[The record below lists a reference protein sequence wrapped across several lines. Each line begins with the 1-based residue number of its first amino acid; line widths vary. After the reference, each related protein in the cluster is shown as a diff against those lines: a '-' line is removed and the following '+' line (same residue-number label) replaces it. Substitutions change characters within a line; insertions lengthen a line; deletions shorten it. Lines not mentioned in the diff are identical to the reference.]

1 MEYSEAITADAAPIG
16 ASTASE
22 AAARG
27 LEPRIAEVCGQLNVL
42 SAELSRLVGEA
53 AATGA
58 WQGHG
63 IRSLAQWVQWQTGLT
78 GSNVH
83 QLVALAAARETH
95 PRITECFDDGRLS
108 VDQAAIAVECEPG
121 DDAEFAELATVLTI
135 PQLRSA
141 VRAANPPEP
150 KPKPDDH
157 ESVTMGPNRH
167 GMWECTLRL
176 HLDRGAV
183 FEAALA
189 AMRDELFRDGVG
201 DVTWADA
208 AVELANRG
216 LDSTAAAR
224 RERFRINVF
233 IDFDPDT
240 GEPTATWSNG
250 ARVPDAIRD
259 LLGCDGDVTP
269 ITRIG
274 GYPVNVG
281 RTQRIVPDRTRRI
294 VEHRDQ
300 KCRVPWCPNSRWLQ
314 IHHIIHWTGDHGPTE
329 TWNLAALCPRLPPP
343 ASPRRVGHHR
353 QRRPPRRTDL
363 HRPPRQHHRPGH
375 PAGQT
380 DRATAPTTP
389 PLPTP
394 RRRTPA
400 ERRPPV
406 RPTTPH
412 PPQLGTLTSRL
423 LRRQTCSSR
432 PSSCIRSI
440 VSLREETPSLR

>member
-1 MEYSEAITADAAPIG
+1 MSAGLLEHGETEVSDGAPSG
-16 ASTASE
+16 SSAASE
-22 AAARG
+22 AAARR

-42 SAELSRLVGEA
+42 SAELTRLVGEA
-53 AATGA
+53 AASGA
-58 WQGHG
+58 WQGQG
-63 IRSLAQWVQWQTGLT
+63 IRSLALWVQWQTGLA
-78 GSNVH
+78 GANVR

-95 PRITECFDDGRLS
+95 PRITERFDDGRLS
-108 VDQAAIAVECEPG
+108 LDQAAIAVDCEPG

-135 PQLRSA
+135 PQLRNA
-141 VRAANPPEP
+141 VRAASPPEP
-150 KPKPDDH
+150 KPTEDNR

-167 GMWECTLRL
+167 GQWECTLRL
-176 HLDRGAV
+176 DLDRGAV

-208 AVELANRG
+208 AVELAHRG

-240 GEPTATWSNG
+240 GEPTTTWSNG

-259 LLGCDGDVTP
+259 LLGCDGTVTP

-281 RTQRIVPDRTRRI
+281 HTQRIVPDRTRRI

-314 IHHIIHWTGDHGPTE
+314 IHHLIHWTGDHGPTE
-329 TWNLAALCPRLPPP
+329 TWNLVAVCPACHRHHHLGELGISGNADLPDGLTFTDRHGNIINPATRPAKPTGPPP
-343 ASPRRVGHHR
+343 QPRHR
-353 QRRPPRRTDL
+353 YQHPDGGRLQKDALLFDPQRRT
-363 HRPPRQHHRPGH
+363 RPNWAH
-375 PAGQT
+375 
-380 DRATAPTTP
+380 
-389 PLPTP
+389 
-394 RRRTPA
+394 
-400 ERRPPV
+400 
-406 RPTTPH
+406 
-412 PPQLGTLTSRL
+412 
-423 LRRQTCSSR
+423 
-432 PSSCIRSI
+432 
-440 VSLREETPSLR
+440 